1 MTSDASTSTPTVVTL
16 AELIELTQAADPAA
30 VEIHVLVDLGYDQ
43 PTPIHVKGVST
54 TTYRNGDV
62 IIELDATL

>member
-1 MTSDASTSTPTVVTL
+1 MTQDASTSTPVVTL
-16 AELIELTQAADPAA
+16 AELIELTQASDPES

-43 PTPIHVKGVST
+43 PTPIPVKGVST